1 VNIFRYVPDGR
12 RFRGMEIGYSDRF
25 WPEGID
31 LGRAAELEFPKGIEG
46 PWWLEGN
53 RYESARG
60 DTTPLADF
68 VATTMNVL
76 VLQTRASDALSL
88 AGKRVPASV
97 DGQPAHAYQ
106 LPQIADAIDVAA
118 SHAVSAPKG
127 EPLFWNRLALR
138 PEKITADVFWLAD
151 AMPFSYIYM
160 TDGFVDKATSLG
172 LTGLGCVELVS
183 KDGVA
188 QELSY
193 APVTNV
199 GARNGYRYYL
209 ETNFVLARAAMLGYL
224 SDDIH
229 PILDEAF
236 AAGRLPTTY

>member
-1 VNIFRYVPDGR
+1 VNIYRYVPDGR
-12 RFRGMEIGYSDRF
+12 HFRGMEIGYSDRF
-25 WPEGID
+25 WPDGID

-76 VLQTRASDALSL
+76 VMQTRAADALSI
-88 AGKRVPASV
+88 AGKRVSVHV
-97 DGQPAHAYQ
+97 DGEPAYAME
-106 LPQIADAIDVAA
+106 LPRIADAIDVA
-118 SHAVSAPKG
+118 SSSAVTAPNG
-127 EPLFWNRLALR
+127 EALFWNRLALR
-138 PEKITADVFWLAD
+138 PDRISADVFWLEE

-160 TDGFVDKATSLG
+160 TESFLEKANTLG
-172 LTGLGCVELVS
+172 LTGLACVELVS
-183 KDGVA
+183 QDGVA

-193 APVTNV
+193 PPVTNV

-209 ETNFVLARAAMLGYL
+209 ETNFVLARAAMRGYL